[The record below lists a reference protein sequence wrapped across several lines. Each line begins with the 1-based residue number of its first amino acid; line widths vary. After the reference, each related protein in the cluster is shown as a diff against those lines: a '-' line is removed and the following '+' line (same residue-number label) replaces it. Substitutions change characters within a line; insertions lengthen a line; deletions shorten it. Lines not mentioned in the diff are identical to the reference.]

1 MTVISPIHKYCL
13 KSAEHYAIIL
23 GYCIHNCIVSL
34 SGIITRRIFYEK
46 VRHKETG
53 APGSSDRTAGAD
65 GIHTHRLSQHWPAE
79 YHLQYDTRSH
89 RSRCSRPDRQRSSGT
104 GIRHNKL
111 CTVLR
116 NKLIRHR
123 SLRYQPSA
131 HAHRDHWLKN
141 TGRLPHRSCVL
152 SAQKGTRSRELCGH
166 RPCRRSSQHSL
177 LHDSSYGMLRFFRL
191 HHEHEGRAECSC
203 IRCRIRGNKRCGRGC
218 CLHRSHSCSV
228 YGT

>member
-1 MTVISPIHKYCL
+1 MKKYDTKKLVLLALLTGLLVLMAFTPIGYLNIGPLSITFNMIPVAIGAVALGPTGSAVLGLVFGITSFAQCFGISAFGTVLCGISPL
-13 KSAEHYAIIL
+13 L
-23 GYCIHNCIVSL
+23 TLIVT
-34 SGIITRRIFYEK
+34 I
-46 VRHKETG
+46 
-53 APGSSDRTAGAD
+53 
-65 GIHTHRLSQHWPAE
+65 
-79 YHLQYDTRSH
+79 
-89 RSRCSRPDRQRSSGT
+89 
-104 GIRHNKL
+104 
-111 CTVLR
+111 
-116 NKLIRHR
+116 
-123 SLRYQPSA
+123 
-131 HAHRDHWLKN
+131 
-141 TGRLPHRSCVL
+141 GRLPHRSCVL